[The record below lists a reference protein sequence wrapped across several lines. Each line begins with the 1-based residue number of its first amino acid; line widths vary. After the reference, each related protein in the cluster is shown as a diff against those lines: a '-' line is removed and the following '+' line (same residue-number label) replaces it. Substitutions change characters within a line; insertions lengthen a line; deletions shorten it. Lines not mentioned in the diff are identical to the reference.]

1 MNTHKIYKHFIATN
15 AFNVKSKIDAFRK
28 PAHANKNRKR
38 KD

>member
-1 MNTHKIYKHFIATN
+1 MNTYKIYKHFIATN
-15 AFNVKSKIDAFRK
+15 AFNVKAKIDTFRK